1 MTRKTPIRRQFFFAA
16 PSFATMGVELGDVV
30 VAHET
35 PLEEVGGRVGIDAY
49 NALYGFLANIRGRD
63 GEPLKDSKGRV
74 TSHLSGL
81 LYRTANLY
89 EAGIKP
95 CYVFDGEPPA
105 LKQKTLEQRDERR
118 SDAEEAYEEAARR
131 GDEKAMLKHAQQ
143 ATRLEPPQVET
154 SVNLLDSLNV
164 PWLEAPAE
172 GEAQAV
178 RMCRDD
184 ALNSVGSQDY
194 DSLLFGAP
202 TLVRNLAI
210 RGRGGDE
217 LVPERIVLEE
227 TLDELGLTREQLVE
241 VAVLI
246 GTDYNDGI
254 HGYGPKTALETVRDG
269 GFDEAVDEH
278 ADEFGVDVDDVKT
291 LFLEPQTTGDYTVEW
306 ETPDVD
312 AAVSLL
318 VDEHDF
324 SRDRVASAVGRIE
337 DATTQSSLD
346 RWS

>member
-1 MTRKTPIRRQFFFAA
+1 
-16 PSFATMGVELGDVV
+16 MGVDLGDIV

-35 PLEEVGGRVGIDAY
+35 PLKDVGGRVGVDAY
-49 NALYGFLANIRGRD
+49 NALYGFLANIRGSD
-63 GEPLKDSKGRV
+63 GTPLKDSKGRV

-105 LKQKTLEQRDERR
+105 LKRKTLEEREERR

-131 GDEKAMLKHAQQ
+131 GDEAAMLKHAQR

-154 SVNLLDSLNV
+154 AVNLLDALNV

-172 GEAQAV
+172 GEAQAA

-184 ALNSVGSQDY
+184 ALDSVGSQDY
-194 DSLLFGAP
+194 DAVLFGAP
-202 TLVRNLAI
+202 TLIRNLTV
-210 RGRGGDE
+210 RGRGGNE

-227 TLDELGLTREQLVE
+227 TLDELGLTREELIE
-241 VAVLI
+241 VAVLV
-246 GTDYNDGI
+246 GTDYNEGVY
-254 HGYGPKTALETVRDG
+254 GYGPKTAFDTVRDG
-269 GFDEAVDEH
+269 GFDEAVEEH
-278 ADEFGVDVDDVKT
+278 PEEFDIDVDEVKS
-291 LFLEPQTTGDYTVEW
+291 LFLEPETTDDYTLEW
-306 ETPDVD
+306 EKPDTD

-318 VDEHDF
+318 AEKHEF
-324 SRDRVASAVGRIE
+324 SSDRVESAVERIE
-337 DATTQSSLD
+337 EATRQSSLD

>member
-1 MTRKTPIRRQFFFAA
+1 
-16 PSFATMGVELGDVV
+16 MGVDLGDIV

-105 LKQKTLEQRDERR
+105 LKRKTLEERDERR
-118 SDAEEAYEEAARR
+118 TEAEEAYEEAARR
-131 GDEKAMLKHAQQ
+131 GDEAAMLKHAQQ

-154 SVNLLDSLNV
+154 AVALLDALNV

-172 GEAQAV
+172 GEAQAA

-184 ALNSVGSQDY
+184 ALDSVGSQDY
-194 DSLLFGAP
+194 DALLFGAP
-202 TLVRNLAI
+202 TLVRNLTV
-210 RGRGGDE
+210 RGRGGNE
-217 LVPERIVLEE
+217 LTPDVIDLQE

-241 VAVLI
+241 VAVLV
-246 GTDYNDGI
+246 GTDYNKGI
-254 HGYGPKTALETVRDG
+254 HGYGPKTALDTVRDG

-278 ADEFGVDVDDVKT
+278 DDEFAVDVDEVKS
-291 LFLEPQTTGDYTVEW
+291 LFLEPETTGDYALDW
-306 ETPDVD
+306 EKPDTE

-324 SRDRVASAVGRIE
+324 SRDRVTSAVERIE